1 MLGKTKRKRKGPAA
15 HLHSQSPQSP
25 GLRRCTAAARWHQK
39 PANCPER
46 TLPSHLRP
54 GSAFG
59 LGAHIRSRRASLR
72 FAAGWRLSAPARFFG
87 SPAAE
92 DESSSSAQLRKAS
105 NLLSGSFSRDSW
117 NLDALPRSPSS
128 PPLTPT
134 KETDPFSFLPA
145 SLRRRAHVLNSSG
158 NRTVVRL
165 HPVAFP
171 LTARVRARERFW
183 KLRLPGPV
191 LLPETCHTFAHT
203 Q

>member
-25 GLRRCTAAARWHQK
+25 GRRCCAAAARWHQK

-72 FAAGWRLSAPARFFG
+72 FAAGWRLSTPARFFG

-92 DESSSSAQLRKAS
+92 DESSSSAQLRKAP

-117 NLDALPRSPSS
+117 NLDALPRSPPLHPSPPPRKLIPSPSS
-128 PPLTPT
+128 PRLSEGGLT
-134 KETDPFSFLPA
+134 S
-145 SLRRRAHVLNSSG
+145 
-158 NRTVVRL
+158 
-165 HPVAFP
+165 
-171 LTARVRARERFW
+171 
-183 KLRLPGPV
+183 
-191 LLPETCHTFAHT
+191 
-203 Q
+203 